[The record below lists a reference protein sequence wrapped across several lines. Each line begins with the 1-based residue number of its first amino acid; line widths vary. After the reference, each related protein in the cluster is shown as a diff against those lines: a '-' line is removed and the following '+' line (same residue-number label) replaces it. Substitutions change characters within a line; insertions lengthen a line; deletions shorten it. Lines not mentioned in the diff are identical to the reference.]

1 MRPCA
6 ASSGLDLGGFTGI
19 LRRFPGPPR
28 AAGPGSATLTVRGR
42 DVKGLIGKKIGMTQV
57 FDEDGN
63 LVPVTVIDASSCTV
77 VGKRTPER
85 DAYSAV
91 TLGFGK
97 AKEKRLTRAQL
108 GSFKKAGVEPRR
120 VLKEF
125 RVTPEE
131 AGSFNV
137 GEAVSVGLF
146 TKGQL
151 VDVTGVT
158 KGRGFQGVM
167 KRWNFR
173 GFGQTHGTHEYRR
186 HPGAIGQRKTP
197 GRVYPNKKMP
207 GHYGVEQVTTQ
218 NLTVVDVDA
227 EKNLL
232 LVKGAIP
239 GHNEG
244 IVVVRPAIKAALRQA
259 HAAQK

>member
-1 MRPCA
+1 M
-6 ASSGLDLGGFTGI
+6 
-19 LRRFPGPPR
+19 
-28 AAGPGSATLTVRGR
+28 
-42 DVKGLIGKKIGMTQV
+42 KGLIGKKIGMTQV
-57 FDEDGN
+57 FDADGN
-63 LVPVTVIDASSCTV
+63 LVPVTVIDASTCTV
-77 VGKRTPER
+77 VGTRTVEQ
-85 DAYSAV
+85 DKYSAV

-97 AKEKRLTRAQL
+97 AKEKRQTKAQL
-108 GSFKKAGVEPRR
+108 GAFKKAGVEPRQ

-125 RVTPEE
+125 RLTPEE
-131 AGSFNV
+131 LASFKV

-146 TKGQL
+146 SKGQL

-167 KRWNFR
+167 KRWSFR

-197 GRVYPNKKMP
+197 GRVHPNKKMP

-244 IVVVRPAIKAALRQA
+244 IVFVRPSVKTALREA
-259 HAAQK
+259 HAGKK